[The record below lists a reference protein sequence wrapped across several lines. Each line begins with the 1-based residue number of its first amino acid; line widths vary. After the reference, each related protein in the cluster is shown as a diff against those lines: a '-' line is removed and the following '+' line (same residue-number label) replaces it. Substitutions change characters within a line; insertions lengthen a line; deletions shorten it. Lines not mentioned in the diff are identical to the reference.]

1 MEINTHVFVSMDNKG
16 YGTTD
21 GPLEAWWKPAMK
33 QSGLRYRDARQ
44 TRHTFATLCLHAGLK
59 PGLVAQQLGHSVEMF
74 FRVYGRWIEGA
85 DKGAERTKLDAFI
98 AGTKPAADWDINRD
112 MNAKLG

>member
-33 QSGLRYRDARQ
+33 
-44 TRHTFATLCLHAGLK
+44 
-59 PGLVAQQLGHSVEMF
+59 
-74 FRVYGRWIEGA
+74 
-85 DKGAERTKLDAFI
+85 
-98 AGTKPAADWDINRD
+98 
-112 MNAKLG
+112 